1 MADTI
6 LLLVLT
12 AALISF
18 ILYIFIKGTKLSKKA
33 FLLVITIFLIPI
45 LLLFFYTGPGKIESD
60 ILRVI
65 HNSRPKSANEVYN
78 VLFKKSM
85 DECVAVINFQDQVIP
100 TIDCC
105 IWMELKL
112 CQAEL
117 NRIIALKSYEKSR
130 LSKSDSTKFINAFN
144 DKPLWWTPQLL
155 GDSVTKY
162 NIRFSQHN
170 EQTLIVADDS
180 THVYLCDQAL

>member
-1 MADTI
+1 MADTV

-18 ILYIFIKGTKLSKKA
+18 LLYILIKGTKLSTKTI
-33 FLLVITIFLIPI
+33 LSIITICFIPI
-45 LLLFFYTGPGKIESD
+45 LLLFLYTGPGKIESD

-65 HNSRPKSANEVYN
+65 HNSRPKSAREVYN
-78 VLFKKSM
+78 VLFKKPM
-85 DECVAVINFQDQVIP
+85 DECVAVINFRDQVIP
-100 TIDCC
+100 KIDCC

-112 CQAEL
+112 CPAEL
-117 NRIIALKSYEKSR
+117 NRIIALKGYEKSR
-130 LSKSDSTKFINAFN
+130 LRTSDSTKFITAFN

-162 NIRFSQHN
+162 NVRFSHDN

-180 THVYLCDQAL
+180 SHIYLCDQAL